1 MLDAVMNLGYYKRTM
16 FAMRVFVPIL
26 GSSQIDTKVTKQIRV
41 IRRRRLPKSVQTVVG
56 EGRVDGN
63 EGSEMTGDDDGG
75 EEVPLLLTEVIEY
88 VVKTE
93 TLEM

>member
-1 MLDAVMNLGYYKRTM
+1 
-16 FAMRVFVPIL
+16 MRVFVPIL
-26 GSSQIDTKVTKQIRV
+26 GSSQIDTKVTKRIRV
-41 IRRRRLPKSVQTVVG
+41 IRRRRLPEGVDKSVQTVVG

-63 EGSEMTGDDDGG
+63 EGSEMTGDDGG
-75 EEVPLLLTEVIEY
+75 EEVSLLLTEVIEY